1 MNCSLFYILYEICT
15 PIYFFSFLGLFF
27 DPNDPTFTKWISPIF
42 KLAPFLEKI
51 LSIHVSRPLAI
62 TDGTT
67 PKNGRQEEVGSQP
80 EIANFFEMWQKFM
93 VFCQQQ
99 NK

>member
-1 MNCSLFYILYEICT
+1 MDMKMKLEIQ
-15 PIYFFSFLGLFF
+15 GLFF
-27 DPNDPTFTKWISPIF
+27 DPDDPTTKWISPIF

-51 LSIHVSRPLAI
+51 LSIHVPRPLAI